1 MTNFFTGL
9 FGMPLGST
17 SNNLVEEAAF
27 YAHQQQRQAYVNHL
41 HVRMLLGALTTALPT
56 AGTIAV
62 SQQAHQQASEYYANL
77 VPDGIGTIT
86 AWRGWAVGNSFLV
99 SMYRDTTWYPK
110 QVVQSNSTGHG
121 DCPPHNCQCGIY
133 ALKNYKTA
141 IEGLLEPPM
150 AVGLVE
156 LWGVIHE
163 HTHGY
168 RAQYAKIVKVFTNFV
183 LNPNYDFPIE
193 KLSKEALENEHRRL
207 QENLEARAIAR

>member
-1 MTNFFTGL
+1 MMGFFKHL
-9 FGMPLGST
+9 
-17 SNNLVEEAAF
+17 NNLFV
-27 YAHQQQRQAYVNHL
+27 VP
-41 HVRMLLGALTTALPT
+41 GALIPSSHIFHMQVQANLHNQLMQAAGLIPAPWLLP
-56 AGTIAV
+56 V
-62 SQQAHQQASEYYANL
+62 SQQGHEQASEYYANL

-86 AWRGWAVGNSFLV
+86 AWRGWAVGNNFLV

-110 QVVQSNSTGHG
+110 QVVQSNSNGHG

-133 ALKNYKTA
+133 ALKNYKTV
-141 IEGLLEPPM
+141 IEGILEPPM

-207 QENLEARAIAR
+207 QENLEARAIAS